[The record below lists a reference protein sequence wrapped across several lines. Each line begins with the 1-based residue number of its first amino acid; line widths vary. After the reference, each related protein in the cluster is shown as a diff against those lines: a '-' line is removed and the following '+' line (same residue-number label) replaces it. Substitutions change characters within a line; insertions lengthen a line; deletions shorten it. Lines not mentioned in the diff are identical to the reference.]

1 MRVMRKKGAFNLA
14 ESLGFLV
21 SGANA
26 SMRAGFNR
34 AIGEAGIAATAEQWG
49 VLNIVRSS
57 PGIIQSVLAERS
69 MKDRTNVTRMLDLLE
84 KNGHIERRSDADDR
98 RSYRIYITAA
108 GEELLERLAPIADA
122 VNMKAAKGL
131 TAGERRLLGEFLE
144 KIHHNMSG

>member
-1 MRVMRKKGAFNLA
+1 MRKKGAFNLA
-14 ESLGFLV
+14 GSLGFLV
-21 SGANA
+21 GRANA
-26 SMRAGFNR
+26 AMRAGFNR

-57 PGIIQSVLAERS
+57 PGIIQSEIAERS

-108 GEELLERLAPIADA
+108 GVSLLDRLRPLAVA
-122 VNMKAAKGL
+122 VNKKATRGF
-131 TAGERRLLGEFLE
+131 TGEERRLLTGLLK
-144 KIHHNMSG
+144 KIHANMSE

>member
-1 MRVMRKKGAFNLA
+1 V
-14 ESLGFLV
+14 
-21 SGANA
+21 
-26 SMRAGFNR
+26 
-34 AIGEAGIAATAEQWG
+34 G

-108 GEELLERLAPIADA
+108 GVSLLDRLRPLAVA
-122 VNMKAAKGL
+122 VNKKATRGF
-131 TAGERRLLGEFLE
+131 TGEERRLLTGLLK
-144 KIHHNMSG
+144 KIHANMSE

>member
-1 MRVMRKKGAFNLA
+1 MKGAFNLA

-49 VLNIVRSS
+49 VLNIVRAS
-57 PGIIQSVLAERS
+57 PGIIQSEIAERS

-84 KNGHIERRSDADDR
+84 KNGHIERRADADDR
-98 RSYRIYITAA
+98 RSYRIYITSS
-108 GEELLERLAPIADA
+108 GEALLERLAPIADA

-131 TAGERRLLGEFLE
+131 TAGERRLLGELLE
-144 KIHHNMSG
+144 KIHRNMGG

>member
-1 MRVMRKKGAFNLA
+1 MKGAFDLA

-108 GEELLERLAPIADA
+108 GVSLLDRLRPLAVA
-122 VNMKAAKGL
+122 VNKKATRGF
-131 TAGERRLLGEFLE
+131 TGEESRLLTGLLK
-144 KIHHNMSG
+144 KIHANMSE